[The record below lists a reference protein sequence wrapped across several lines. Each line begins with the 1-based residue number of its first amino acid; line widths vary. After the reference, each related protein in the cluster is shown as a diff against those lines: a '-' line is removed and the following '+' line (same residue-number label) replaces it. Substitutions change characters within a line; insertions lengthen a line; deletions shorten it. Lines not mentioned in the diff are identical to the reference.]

1 MRPQPPRSLSL
12 LCAALCGVMSGACE
26 QGPLVP
32 RTPVPLQPLVFTVR
46 PDLTPEANAVRERR
60 LMREL
65 LEGASA
71 GHTWGRLSRPPSLPQ
86 TVDAAQLGQALFDA
100 LVKRDEGLW
109 EHAFI
114 SPRSYAA
121 LVHVKEEKA
130 RERIDE
136 FLASAQPVWALFDIE
151 RVSEAPE
158 GGLGAVFKLV
168 ELRLGQGRDL
178 HNRRASDP
186 RDIVQYW
193 GNTLVLGL
201 HQVEGVVFE
210 LSIPKIIRTPDLRKA
225 SDGRPMLAVA
235 SKLSAPAELE
245 TFIAAGLHL
254 KPELLRSQDYP
265 YPLAVGNFWRYH
277 RRKRDEAAPSAA
289 DASAT
294 PPTPSRRAGRRAD
307 PTADELD
314 LSTLITSQS
323 SFDADE
329 VLLEITAMER
339 YGTMRLVKLRWSYN
353 DQELTKREDAWL
365 VTPRRIYTCARACQ
379 RRVDNLD
386 WMLRHLRERVP
397 LFEFPLRP
405 GQSWG
410 QTRRSKKPTYQTA
423 QRVEDVTVPAGIFIA
438 TLPIE
443 GISGRDDPFIQV
455 TAQRRDM
462 ARSQGVV
469 RRRLEGRTRKGDAV
483 VIVEELVESRIMP

>member
-1 MRPQPPRSLSL
+1 MPSSPSRPL
-12 LCAALCGVMSGACE
+12 LLVVAALCGALCGACE
-26 QGPLVP
+26 RGEYTA

-65 LEGASA
+65 LEGASG
-71 GHTWGRLSRPPSLPQ
+71 GHTWGRLARPPSLPQ
-86 TVDAAQLGQALFDA
+86 TVDAAQLGQVLFDA

-109 EHAFI
+109 EHTFV

-121 LVHVKEEKA
+121 LVHIKEEKA

-136 FLASAQPVWALFDIE
+136 FLASAHPAWALFDIE

-158 GGLGAVFKLV
+158 GGLGTVFKLV
-168 ELRLGQGRDL
+168 ELRLGQGRDV
-178 HNRRASDP
+178 HNRHATDA

-193 GNTLVLGL
+193 GNVLVLGL
-201 HQVEGVVFE
+201 RDVEGVVFE

-235 SKLSAPAELE
+235 SKISAPEELE

-277 RRKRDEAAPSAA
+277 RRKRDEAAPSATA
-289 DASAT
+289 AT
-294 PPTPSRRAGRRAD
+294 PTPAPKRPGRRPEPTPE
-307 PTADELD
+307 ELD
-314 LSTLITSQS
+314 LSALITSQS

-365 VTPRRIYTCARACQ
+365 VTPRRIYLCERACQ
-379 RRVDNLD
+379 RHVDALG
-386 WMLRHLRERVP
+386 WMLKHLRERAP
-397 LFEFPLRP
+397 IFEFPLRP

-410 QTRRSKKPTYQTA
+410 QTRRNKKPTYQAA
-423 QRVEDVTVPAGIFIA
+423 QRAEDVTVPAGVFIA

-443 GISGRDDPFIQV
+443 GVSGRDDPFLQV

-462 ARSQGVV
+462 ARSQGIV